1 MVAPA
6 PGPRPPRALR
16 SAASAVPRRS
26 PAPSPPAPR
35 ASADDRPPR
44 RISAILPPVHSPPPT
59 TTRRSISE
67 GAEELLGREVPILDL
82 GFVQPIDYMGNDFD
96 IVQAARV
103 SYGPST
109 RKVHDDR
116 GLLRYLMR
124 HRHTTP
130 FEMCEVKFRCKMP
143 IFVARQWIRHRTANV
158 NEMSL
163 RYTEAP
169 DEFYVPALEDISIQ
183 AKDNKQGRDGE
194 AIDPAIRAEVARL
207 MRANQEETYAI
218 YQRLAGELGIARELA
233 RSVLPVSL
241 YTQWI
246 WKIDLHNLLHFL
258 SLRLDPHAQLEIR
271 LYAEA
276 MAAFTRAWVPLAS
289 EAFDDYR
296 RQALAL
302 SRLEVAALGRIL
314 GGEDEASACEA
325 AGLKGR
331 ELREFTAKLAA
342 IRG

>member
-1 MVAPA
+1 MTDPKLSQE
-6 PGPRPPRALR
+6 GPLPSGPLAGEPPRQ
-16 SAASAVPRRS
+16 
-26 PAPSPPAPR
+26 
-35 ASADDRPPR
+35 
-44 RISAILPPVHSPPPT
+44 PT
-59 TTRRSISE
+59 ARSIAH
-67 GAEELLGREVPILDL
+67 GAEDLLLREVPVLDL

-96 IVQAARV
+96 VVQAARV

-109 RKVHDDR
+109 RKVHNDR

-169 DEFYVPALEDISIQ
+169 DEFYLPSLENISLQ
-183 AKDNKQGRDGE
+183 STDNKQGRE
-194 AIDPAIRAEVARL
+194 AIEVDAGVRGEVVRL
-207 MRANQEETYAI
+207 MKANQDETYAI

-233 RSVLPVSL
+233 RSVLPVSI

-271 LYAEA
+271 AYAEA
-276 MAAFTRAWVPLAS
+276 MAAFTKAWVPLCW

-296 RQALAL
+296 REALQL
-302 SRLEVAALGRIL
+302 SRLEILALRRLLAGDDELTAIAA
-314 GGEDEASACEA
+314 S
-325 AGLKGR
+325 GLKGR
-331 ELREFTAKLAA
+331 EEREFVAKLARL
-342 IRG
+342 RGEGGA

>member
-1 MVAPA
+1 MTGTPQT
-6 PGPRPPRALR
+6 PGSPP
-16 SAASAVPRRS
+16 S
-26 PAPSPPAPR
+26 PATGS
-35 ASADDRPPR
+35 
-44 RISAILPPVHSPPPT
+44 PPT
-59 TTRRSISE
+59 TARPLAP
-67 GAEELLGREVPILDL
+67 GAEALLGREMTVLDL

-103 SYGPST
+103 SYGPSN

-169 DEFYVPALEDISIQ
+169 DEFYLPALEHVALQSR
-183 AKDNKQGRDGE
+183 DNKQGRDG
-194 AIDPAIRAEVARL
+194 AALDHDLRAEVRRL
-207 MRANQEETYAI
+207 MKAEQDDAYAA
-218 YQRLAGELGIARELA
+218 YERLAGALGIARELA
-233 RSVLPVSL
+233 RTVLPVSL

-258 SLRLDPHAQLEIR
+258 DLRLDPHAQLEIR
-271 LYAEA
+271 VFAEK
-276 MAAFTRAWVPLAS
+276 MAEFTRAWVPLAW
-289 EAFDDYR
+289 EAFEDYR
-296 RQALAL
+296 RHALHL
-302 SRLEVAALGRIL
+302 SRLEARALARLLAGQS
-314 GGEDEASACEA
+314 EAEA
-325 AGLKGR
+325 TADAGLSGR
-331 ELREFTAKLAA
+331 ELREFQDKLARLRA
-342 IRG
+342 G

>member
-1 MVAPA
+1 MTEPTDRRQTPTADTE
-6 PGPRPPRALR
+6 RPQPTQP
-16 SAASAVPRRS
+16 SA
-26 PAPSPPAPR
+26 
-35 ASADDRPPR
+35 
-44 RISAILPPVHSPPPT
+44 
-59 TTRRSISE
+59 RSISA
-67 GAEELLGREVPILDL
+67 GAEALLMREVPILDL
-82 GFVQPIDYMGNDFD
+82 GFVQPIDYMGNDVD
-96 IVQAARV
+96 VVQAARV

-109 RKVHDDR
+109 RKVHNDR

-169 DEFYVPALEDISIQ
+169 DEFYVPSLEDISLQ
-183 AKDNKQGRDGE
+183 SVDNKQGRQTIKVGD
-194 AIDPAIRAEVARL
+194 DVRAEVVRL
-207 MRANQEETYAI
+207 MRANQEETFSI
-218 YQRLAGELGIARELA
+218 YQRLAGDLGIARELA

-271 LYAEA
+271 AYAEA
-276 MAAFTRAWVPLAS
+276 MASFTKAWVPMCW

-296 RQALAL
+296 RKGLNL
-302 SRLEVAALGRIL
+302 SRLEVAALSRIL
-314 GGEDEASACEA
+314 AGAEAEA
-325 AGLKGR
+325 ACVAVGLKGR
-331 ELREFTAKLAA
+331 EQREFAGKLEK
-342 IRG
+342 IRATREG

>member
-1 MVAPA
+1 VTDP
-6 PGPRPPRALR
+6 
-16 SAASAVPRRS
+16 RS
-26 PAPSPPAPR
+26 PAATDPQ
-35 ASADDRPPR
+35 
-44 RISAILPPVHSPPPT
+44 PT
-59 TTRRSISE
+59 QATTRSIAA
-67 GAEELLGREVPILDL
+67 GAEALLMREVPILDL
-82 GFVQPIDYMGNDFD
+82 GFVQPIDYMGNDVD
-96 IVQAARV
+96 VVQAARV

-109 RKVHDDR
+109 RKVHNDR

-143 IFVARQWIRHRTANV
+143 IFVARQWIRHRTANG

-169 DEFYVPALEDISIQ
+169 DEFYVPAIENISLQ
-183 AKDNKQGRDGE
+183 SVDNKQGRQSTVVSD
-194 AIDPAIRAEVARL
+194 DVRAEVVSL
-207 MRANQEETYAI
+207 MRANQEDTFAM

-271 LYAEA
+271 AYAEV
-276 MAAFTRAWVPLAS
+276 MAAFTKAWVPMCW

-296 RQALAL
+296 RQGLQL
-302 SRLEVAALGRIL
+302 SRLEVSALSRIL
-314 GGEDEASACEA
+314 SGADDASACDA

-331 ELREFTAKLAA
+331 EAREFAGKLAQLRA
-342 IRG
+342 QDDG

>member
-1 MVAPA
+1 MPATTARTLA
-6 PGPRPPRALR
+6 PG
-16 SAASAVPRRS
+16 
-26 PAPSPPAPR
+26 
-35 ASADDRPPR
+35 
-44 RISAILPPVHSPPPT
+44 
-59 TTRRSISE
+59 
-67 GAEELLGREVPILDL
+67 AEALLGREVPVLDQ
-82 GFVQPIDYMGNDFD
+82 GFVQAVDYMGTDED

-109 RKVHDDR
+109 RKLHDDR

-163 RYTEAP
+163 RYSEAP
-169 DEFYVPALEDISIQ
+169 DEFYLPRLEHITLQSTT
-183 AKDNKQGRDGE
+183 NRQGRDASDLPDNLRQRVQALLHARNE
-194 AIDPAIRAEVARL
+194 EV
-207 MRANQEETYAI
+207 YAD

-233 RSVLPVSL
+233 RTVLPVSL

-258 SLRLDPHAQLEIR
+258 DLRLDPHAQLEIR
-271 LYAEA
+271 VFAEA
-276 MAAFTRAWVPLAS
+276 MAEFVKAWVPQAW
-289 EAFDDYR
+289 EAFVDYR
-296 RQALAL
+296 REAVPL
-302 SRLEVAALGRIL
+302 SRLEARALGL
-314 GGEDEASACEA
+314 LLAGNPEPAACEQ

-331 ELREFTAKLAA
+331 ELQEFTAKLARLRA
-342 IRG
+342 LAG

>member
-1 MVAPA
+1 MPAATVRTLA
-6 PGPRPPRALR
+6 PG
-16 SAASAVPRRS
+16 
-26 PAPSPPAPR
+26 
-35 ASADDRPPR
+35 
-44 RISAILPPVHSPPPT
+44 
-59 TTRRSISE
+59 
-67 GAEELLGREVPILDL
+67 AEALLGREVPVLDL
-82 GFVQPIDYMGNDFD
+82 GFVQAIDYMGTDED

-163 RYTEAP
+163 RYSEAP
-169 DEFYVPALEDISIQ
+169 DEFYVPALEAVTLQSTT
-183 AKDNKQGRDGE
+183 NKQGRDAE
-194 AIDPAIRAEVARL
+194 TALPAEQQAAVIAL
-207 MRANQEETYAI
+207 MRARNDQAYAD

-233 RSVLPVSL
+233 RTVLPVSL

-258 SLRLDPHAQLEIR
+258 DLRLDPHAQIEIR
-271 LYAEA
+271 VFAEA
-276 MAAFTRAWVPLAS
+276 MAAFVQAWVPLAW
-289 EAFDDYR
+289 EAFTDYR
-296 RQALAL
+296 REAVPL
-302 SRLEVAALGRIL
+302 SRLEARALGHL
-314 GGEDEASACEA
+314 LAGTDEAGVGSACAA

-331 ELREFTAKLAA
+331 ELQEFQSKLARLRA
-342 IRG
+342 LAAPESGE